1 MESRTFTAAV
11 LPNCKVKWTWLKAE
25 KSLYG
30 LDIASTDLNGH
41 AALLFINFL
50 SLLHWLSSSHYYPY
64 ICQFYFLLSSTV
76 LVIFVIL
83 YRQNPECFI
92 QLFKT

>member
-25 KSLYG
+25 KSLCG

-50 SLLHWLSSSHYYPY
+50 SLLHW
-64 ICQFYFLLSSTV
+64 
-76 LVIFVIL
+76 
-83 YRQNPECFI
+83 
-92 QLFKT
+92 